1 MLKFKQILEYLM
13 VDYLMPKLPIK
24 TAIKINN
31 LTKY

>member
-1 MLKFKQILEYLM
+1 MLKFKQILEDLM
-13 VDYLMPKLPIK
+13 VGNQMPKSPFK